1 MTCNLFRCWITSVMS
16 LALLSCV
23 SATAAENEE
32 IISLG
37 EGKLLLNAPEK
48 WVRSEP
54 KVRIV
59 EHEFAVE
66 GKKGQD
72 AGRVTVMGAGGTIEA
87 NIERW
92 ITQFAQPD
100 GSRPKT
106 RPRSKR
112 RNSPASRSTLSTSP
126 GLTKTCRP
134 DPSPVARRLIAKTIA
149 CSPRSFRAAR
159 IVGNYFIKFYG
170 PAEVVKE
177 NEKAF
182 HKMVES
188 LEKEMTNNEPRMTNQ

>member
-1 MTCNLFRCWITSVMS
+1 MSV
-16 LALLSCV
+16 ALLCCV

-37 EGKLLLNAPEK
+37 EGKLLLKAPEK
-48 WVRSEP
+48 WVRREP
-54 KVRIV
+54 KVRII

-100 GSRPKT
+100 GSR
-106 RPRSKR
+106 SKDKAKVEKKKLAGIEVHLVDI
-112 RNSPASRSTLSTSP
+112 SGTYKDMPAGPFAGGKAIDRKDYRMLAAIVP
-126 GLTKTCRP
+126 GGP
-134 DPSPVARRLIAKTIA
+134 N
-149 CSPRSFRAAR
+149 
-159 IVGNYFIKFYG
+159 VGNYFIKFYG
-170 PAEVVKE
+170 PAEVIKE

-182 HKMVES
+182 HKMIES
-188 LEKEMTNNEPRMTNQ
+188 LEKK

>member
-1 MTCNLFRCWITSVMS
+1 MS

-37 EGKLLLNAPEK
+37 EGKLLLKAPEK
-48 WVRSEP
+48 WVRREP
-54 KVRIV
+54 KVRII

-92 ITQFAQPD
+92 IISGTYKDMPAGPFAGGKAID
-100 GSRPKT
+100 RKDY
-106 RPRSKR
+106 RML
-112 RNSPASRSTLSTSP
+112 AAIVP
-126 GLTKTCRP
+126 GGP
-134 DPSPVARRLIAKTIA
+134 N
-149 CSPRSFRAAR
+149 
-159 IVGNYFIKFYG
+159 VGNYFIKFYG
-170 PAEVVKE
+170 PAEVIKE

-182 HKMVES
+182 HTMIES
-188 LEKEMTNNEPRMTNQ
+188 LQKK